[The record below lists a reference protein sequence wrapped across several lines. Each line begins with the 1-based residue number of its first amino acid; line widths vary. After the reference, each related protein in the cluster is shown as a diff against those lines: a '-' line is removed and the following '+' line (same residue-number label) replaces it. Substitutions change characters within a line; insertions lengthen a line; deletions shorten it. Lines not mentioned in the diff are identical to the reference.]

1 MRSTHL
7 RALVLLSLLTVS
19 DARAED
25 LVAIVDLKFLE
36 ETDLTA
42 AVICFE
48 EDQCDVWATHYLWE
62 ARVRKIISG
71 TEPDRRFLVL
81 FGVHALKQQDFS
93 NVLAT
98 MKKLE
103 PGAYANAR
111 YQIQDWGEPRELVC
125 FDSAAAPNAPLELKE
140 GGAESQ
146 RCFDVA
152 EEKE

>member
-1 MRSTHL
+1 MRSTYF
-7 RALVLLSLLTVS
+7 RALALLSVLGAS
-19 DARAED
+19 DVRAED

-62 ARVRKIISG
+62 ARVRKVISG
-71 TEPDRRFLVL
+71 TEPDKRFLVL
-81 FGVHALKQQDFS
+81 FGAHALKQQDFR

-111 YQIQDWGEPRELVC
+111 YQIQDWGEQRELVC
-125 FDSAAAPNAPLELKE
+125 FDSSAVPNAPLELEE
-140 GGAESQ
+140 GGSESQ

-152 EEKE
+152 EEEE